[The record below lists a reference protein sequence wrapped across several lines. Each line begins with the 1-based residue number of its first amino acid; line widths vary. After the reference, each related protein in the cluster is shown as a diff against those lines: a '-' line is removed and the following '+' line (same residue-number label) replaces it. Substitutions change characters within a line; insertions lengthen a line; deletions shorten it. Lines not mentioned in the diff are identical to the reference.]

1 MALNGTL
8 SAVGLLTSLVGLTGY
23 SLYFEG
29 LESNVTILKVMA
41 IFYILLSIE
50 FLAHHI
56 LMNFQSYHIFIHF
69 VLAVTAMSVGVI
81 MLSNSRRYPFRFV
94 NERFR
99 DLIIY
104 GALIWLVDKNLN
116 LNRFVGVV
124 ELSLILSS
132 LIIAV
137 LSAYMFLSVRRLR
150 AFFVVDE
157 KIVMATYFVIFLI
170 GESTLCLSV
179 LPLILATVAVV
190 YITYKVF
197 ETAKPFIIR

>member
-1 MALNGTL
+1 MIALG
-8 SAVGLLTSLVGLTGY
+8 AVGLLTALVGLLGY
-23 SLYFEG
+23 SLNFEG

-41 IFYILLSIE
+41 AFYILLSVE
-50 FLAHHI
+50 FFVHHI
-56 LMNFQSYHIFIHF
+56 SMNLECCHVFVHF
-69 VLAVTAMSVGVI
+69 VLAITSLTTGII
-81 MLSNSRRYPFRFV
+81 MLSNAKRYPFRFV

-104 GALIWLVDKNLN
+104 GALIWLVERNLN
-116 LNRFVGVV
+116 LQRFVEVV
-124 ELSLILSS
+124 EVALIVSS

-157 KIVMATYFVIFLI
+157 RLVMATFFVIFLI
-170 GESTLCLSV
+170 GESTVCLSV
-179 LPLILATVAVV
+179 LPLIIATLTVV

-197 ETAKPFIIR
+197 ETAKPFILK